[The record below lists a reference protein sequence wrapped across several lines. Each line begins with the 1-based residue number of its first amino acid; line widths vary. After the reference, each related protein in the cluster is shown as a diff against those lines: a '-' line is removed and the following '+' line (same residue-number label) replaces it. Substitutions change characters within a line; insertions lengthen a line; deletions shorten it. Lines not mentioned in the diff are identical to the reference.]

1 MTTSGCRSCRWADRL
16 AGHLCEDAK
25 EDEEGGNAFGQN
37 NGHNNF
43 NRRFHYEFNTSVAPQ
58 APERPA
64 HGDKTGDRWQLLQAG
79 QDT

>member
-1 MTTSGCRSCRWADRL
+1 MTTVGRRGCRWADRL

-37 NGHNNF
+37 NGHNDF
-43 NRRFHYEFNTSVAPQ
+43 GRFHYEFFTSVAPQ
-58 APERPA
+58 APGRPA
-64 HGDKTGDRWQLLQAG
+64 HGDKTGDRWQKAG